1 MTPEYAMRGYLT
13 YKADVCCFGVV
24 LLEIVSGKSNTNYR
38 PKEEFVFLLDW
49 AYVQQEQRNLLELVD
64 PGLGSKYSKEEAIQM
79 LSLAFLCTNP
89 SPTLRPSMSSV
100 VSMLEGKIP
109 VQGPIVKRKD
119 VNQDARPQEA
129 QLWIDHGLILQNLS
143 KTSLKK
149 VLQQVGSSKTLE
161 NCEEGGHKEKEK
173 MIWDVP

>member
-1 MTPEYAMRGYLT
+1 MVPEYAMRGYLT
-13 YKADVCCFGVV
+13 YKADVCSFGVV

-49 AYVQQEQRNLLELVD
+49 QEQRNLLELVN

-79 LSLAFLCTNP
+79 LSLGFVYQSISNSKAIHVFR
-89 SPTLRPSMSSV
+89 SEHVGR
-100 VSMLEGKIP
+100 
-109 VQGPIVKRKD
+109 
-119 VNQDARPQEA
+119 QDSCPRPQEA
-129 QLWIDHGLILQNLS
+129 HLWIDHGLILQNLS